1 MKALF
6 ILAVMALLV
15 TSALA
20 KHEEISA
27 GPYNA
32 SFDLNTTRN
41 YSITLH
47 PESIENNSSSYMFE
61 VRFDNDTRAAVG
73 IIKYN
78 NWQLAD
84 FPCTFWQQL
93 YLENDPTISNFSVSY
108 PTIDGKVGQMIST
121 TLSGAMDNK
130 TANSSAVEVWLDSK
144 KIEGYDFLV
153 GKTKVEMILQLP
165 DNMTKDMLNTFH
177 LTEGNIILE
186 TKAATIQPPSI
197 MVRTQTGDDPA
208 GIVILPQVI
217 SKGPSF
223 VVVFD
228 EDENILGYE
237 AVSDGVN
244 KDVQVRL
251 DQAPKTKWL
260 YATLN
265 SNGATSTKY
274 WQYPFMPDAV
284 VKSDIFFDSRAKS
297 IGGNS
302 VAKKTGV
309 TASQGWLEFEGS
321 TSRMS
326 PNYDRAQCINTMIE
340 HGYPQPIAE
349 FYCD

>member
-6 ILAVMALLV
+6 ILAVMAILV

-27 GPYNA
+27 GPYNV

-61 VRFDNDTRAAVG
+61 VKFDNDTRAAVG
-73 IIKYN
+73 ITKYN
-78 NWQLAD
+78 NWQYAD
-84 FPCTFWQQL
+84 FPCRLWQQL
-93 YLENDPTISNFSVSY
+93 YLQNDPNIKNFSMTY
-108 PTIDGKVGQMIST
+108 PIIDGKVGQMIST
-121 TLSGAMDNK
+121 TAPRIKDNK
-130 TANSSAVEVWLDSK
+130 IINSTVVEVWMDGK
-144 KIEGYDFLV
+144 KIEGYDLLV
-153 GKTKVEMILQLP
+153 GKIKVEMILMLP
-165 DNMTKDMLNTFH
+165 DNLTKNMLNTFQ
-177 LTEGNIILE
+177 LIEGDIKLE

-197 MVRTQTGDDPA
+197 SVRAQTIDDPV

-217 SKGPSF
+217 SKGPGF

-228 EDENILGYE
+228 EDENVLGYE

-265 SNGATSTKY
+265 GNGATSTKY
-274 WQYPFMPDAV
+274 WQYPFMPDAI
-284 VKSDIFFDSRAKS
+284 VKSKLFFDNRAKNIGVS
-297 IGGNS
+297 I
-302 VAKKTGV
+302 
-309 TASQGWLEFEGS
+309 SQGWLDFESS
-321 TSRMS
+321 TSRMG
-326 PNYDRAQCINTMIE
+326 PNYDRAQCINAMIE
-340 HGYPQPIAE
+340 HGYPQPLAE